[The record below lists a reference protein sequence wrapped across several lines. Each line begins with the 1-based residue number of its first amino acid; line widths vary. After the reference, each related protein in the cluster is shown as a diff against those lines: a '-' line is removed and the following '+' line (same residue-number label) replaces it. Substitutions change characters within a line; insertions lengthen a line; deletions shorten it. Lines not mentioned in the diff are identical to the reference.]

1 MEAILRLQC
10 DDVLGGRIE
19 RETPIGLVTVATVS
33 RDGEGLVVHLTDRQV
48 GAGLDYLE
56 GLRARDC
63 NDLQHRLA
71 RSDVTVTMPEV

>member
-10 DDVLGGRIE
+10 DPVLGGRID
-19 RETPIGLVTVATVS
+19 RETPIGLVTVATVE
-33 RDGEGLVVHLTDRQV
+33 RQADGLVVHLAKNGE
-48 GAGLDYLE
+48 GAGLEYLD

-71 RSDVTVTMPEV
+71 RPDVTVTMPDV

>member
-19 RETPIGLVTVATVS
+19 RETAIGLVTVATVLQDA
-33 RDGEGLVVHLTDRQV
+33 DGLAVQV
-48 GAGLDYLE
+48 ADEQAAAGLEYLK

-63 NDLQHRLA
+63 NELQRRLS
-71 RSDVTVTMPEV
+71 RPDVTVTMPDV

>member
-10 DDVLGGRIE
+10 DDILGGRIE
-19 RETPIGLVTVATVS
+19 RETPIGLVTVASVA
-33 RDGEGLVVHLTDRQV
+33 RDGDGLVVHVTDDQA

-63 NDLQHRLA
+63 NDLQHRLS
-71 RSDVTVTMPEV
+71 RPDVTVTMPDV

>member
-19 RETPIGLVTVATVS
+19 RETPIGLVTVATVA
-33 RDGEGLVVHLTDRQV
+33 RDGDGLVVHVTDDRARTDL
-48 GAGLDYLE
+48 GYLE

-63 NDLQHRLA
+63 NDLQHRLS
-71 RSDVTVTMPEV
+71 RPDVTVTMPEV